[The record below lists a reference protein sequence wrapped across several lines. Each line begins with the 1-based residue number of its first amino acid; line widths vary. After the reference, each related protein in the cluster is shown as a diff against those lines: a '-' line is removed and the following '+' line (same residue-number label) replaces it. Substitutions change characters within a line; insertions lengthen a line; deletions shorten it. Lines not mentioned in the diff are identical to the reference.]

1 MCNQDVQTLVERS
14 AMVQEGS
21 LYAGGVG
28 MRKGCRDS
36 NRMLSHW
43 GGKGNIGS
51 CTFRSDVKLAIHLV
65 AWLRPQPNILA
76 AQIWAL
82 SFNPLPQ
89 ARRV

>member
-1 MCNQDVQTLVERS
+1 MCHQEVQRLVERS
-14 AMVQEGS
+14 VMVQAGS

-51 CTFRSDVKLAIHLV
+51 WKFRNDVKLATYLV
-65 AWLRPQPNILA
+65 ACLRP
-76 AQIWAL
+76 
-82 SFNPLPQ
+82 
-89 ARRV
+89 